1 MVANVNIRVEE
12 SLKKSAEN
20 IFAELGM
27 SMSTATNVFYRQVVR
42 CGGMPFDLRLEDPFY
57 SAKNQA
63 RLRKTIENYTSG
75 ASKPVI
81 KTLEELAEMENA

>member
-1 MVANVNIRVEE
+1 MVANVNIRVED

-42 CGGMPFDLRLEDPFY
+42 SGGIPFDLRVSDPFY

-63 RLRKTIENYTSG
+63 RLKKTIDNYTSG
-75 ASKPVI
+75 KSKPMK
-81 KTLEELAEMENA
+81 KTMEELIEMENE